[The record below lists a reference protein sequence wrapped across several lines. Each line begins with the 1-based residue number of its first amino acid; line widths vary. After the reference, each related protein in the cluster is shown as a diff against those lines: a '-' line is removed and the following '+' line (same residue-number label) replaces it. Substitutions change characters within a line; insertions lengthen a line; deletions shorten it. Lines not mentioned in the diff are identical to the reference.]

1 MKKFETWPEW
11 KKKIARLAFS
21 PIASFLKR
29 TQAPLFTLWE
39 DLGLHVTHNH
49 FYSSIPDTR
58 KLDLRNELF
67 PWEPFNFDPEA
78 QKALFTKLV
87 EKYWDEWQGILKNGT
102 DNGFCLGNGLF
113 DAVDAMIAYTILRE
127 YRPKRVIE
135 VGSGYSSRLIAYAG
149 RKNGGIEL
157 TCIDPYI
164 EDELSRMDGVVS
176 FVQRPVEQLE
186 TNLFLSLDAGDLL
199 FIDSSHVVR
208 MGSDV
213 VYLYLQVL
221 PKLKKGVLVHIHDI
235 FLPLDY
241 PSSWVKEEKR
251 FWNEQYLV
259 AAFLMNNDNFETILS
274 NSLLGYC
281 FPDLI
286 RSKVPLP
293 ESLILE
299 LEKEFQRMFPGIK
312 WWGGGSLWGR
322 IG

>member
-1 MKKFETWPEW
+1 MKKFETWPKW
-11 KKKIARLAFS
+11 KKRIARLVCS
-21 PIASFLKR
+21 PIADFLKR

-39 DLGLHVTHNH
+39 DLGLHVTYNH
-49 FYSSIPDTR
+49 FYSPIPDTR
-58 KLDLRNELF
+58 KLNTRTELF
-67 PWEPFNFDPEA
+67 SWESLNFDPNA

-87 EKYWDEWQGILKNGT
+87 EKYRGEWQGILKNGT
-102 DNGFCLGNGLF
+102 DNGFYLGNGLF
-113 DAVDAMIAYTILRE
+113 DAVDAMIAYAMLRE

-149 RKNGGIEL
+149 KKNGGIEL

-164 EDELSRMDGVVS
+164 KLNCLDGLVNVIG
-176 FVQRPVEQLE
+176 RPVEQLD
-186 TNLFLSLDAGDLL
+186 TSLFLSLEAGDIL
-199 FIDSSHVVR
+199 FIDSSHVAR
-208 MGSDV
+208 TGGDV

-221 PKLKKGVLVHIHDI
+221 PKLKKGVVVHIHDI

-241 PSSWVKEEKR
+241 PVSWVKEEKR
-251 FWNEQYLV
+251 FWNEQYMV
-259 AAFLMNNDNFETILS
+259 ATLLMNNKSFETILS

-293 ESLILE
+293 EFLILK
-299 LEKEFQRMFPGIK
+299 LEEEFQKMFPDIK

-322 IG
+322 IT